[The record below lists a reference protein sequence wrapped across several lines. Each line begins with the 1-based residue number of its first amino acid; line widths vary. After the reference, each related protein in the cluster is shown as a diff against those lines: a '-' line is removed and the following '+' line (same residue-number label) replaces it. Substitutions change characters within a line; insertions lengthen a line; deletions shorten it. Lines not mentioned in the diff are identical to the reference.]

1 MTNFKQKMWRLYYRL
16 TLGAEESERR
26 IQSAITLGIYL
37 ENQSADV
44 GIGRNYDVQGNQIRG
59 WHRRSYH
66 PAPPQRNSHPLLD
79 KYSR

>member
-1 MTNFKQKMWRLYYRL
+1 MYYRL
-16 TLGAEESERR
+16 KLGSEGSAKKFESAKLFGDYLSH
-26 IQSAITLGIYL
+26 QS
-37 ENQSADV
+37 V
-44 GIGRNYDVQGNQIRG
+44 GAGMARNYDAQGNQIRG